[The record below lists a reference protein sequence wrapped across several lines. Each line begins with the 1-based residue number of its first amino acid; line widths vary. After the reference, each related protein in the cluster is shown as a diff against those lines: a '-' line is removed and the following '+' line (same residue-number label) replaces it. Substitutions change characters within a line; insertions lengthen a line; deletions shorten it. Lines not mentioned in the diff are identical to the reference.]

1 MPVVLAGSTFPQG
14 YVMTFT
20 IAAIL
25 VFISWV
31 FLSLTREPAVYS
43 SKPPVSQLTLPLLAR
58 SAAPGS

>member
-1 MPVVLAGSTFPQG
+1 
-14 YVMTFT
+14 MTFT